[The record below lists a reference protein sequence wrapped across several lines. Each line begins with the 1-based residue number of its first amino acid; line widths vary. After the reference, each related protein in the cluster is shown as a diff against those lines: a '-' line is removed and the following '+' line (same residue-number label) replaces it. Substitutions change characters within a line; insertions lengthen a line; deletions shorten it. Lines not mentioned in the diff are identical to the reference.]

1 MIPEI
6 EIKYEEFC
14 DQALQAVEKS
24 IDLDTLTEIAK
35 APSIQQIDYEAFM
48 QKFKNLLTNYKLSA
62 PQGGKTQSC
71 S

>member
-6 EIKYEEFC
+6 EIKYEEFGAQAMQTVEENV
-14 DQALQAVEKS
+14 DLETLTGIAKPAALQK
-24 IDLDTLTEIAK
+24 
-35 APSIQQIDYEAFM
+35 IDYEAFM

-62 PQGGKTQSC
+62 SQGGKPQSC